1 MSKSNMVVEK
11 LFEDCSTVINKR
23 DRSISER
30 SSEYNIYKI
39 LHITQNE
46 VLMCRVLADLLNPM
60 GKHGMGQLYLERFL
74 SDVAGISIS
83 DKDLQQAHVYK
94 EYLITNDRRIDIVIR
109 CRNIFIPIEVKINA
123 GDQKSQLYDYYQ
135 YARQYDDQAFVIY
148 LTKDGRSPS
157 EYSIC
162 GGIDNA
168 DRIPQDMIKC
178 LSFSDDIIRWLDW
191 CIDNSREEMK
201 PMLTQYRD
209 AIRDFTDNGDEEYLM
224 ELADKLTTNSDNL
237 RTALEVVKAIDA
249 AKSSV
254 MIKLFQEFEKQMRP
268 ICEKY
273 HLIEEER
280 SRWYHYTDQATDEFY
295 AHAGSTYPGLNY
307 VVKNADIGDGLSLW
321 LRIEVDCRLFAGLC
335 VFNYNLESESG
346 VGNEQVEIPD
356 GLWKVIRDYVS
367 AGSENTSENWW
378 VDWRYLPTGS
388 NSAIDDIDTVPD
400 FKIMNDAAIALADDN
415 YRIEFVKNCITVLEE
430 SLLSR
435 LK

>member
-1 MSKSNMVVEK
+1 MDFEK
-11 LFEDCSTVINKR
+11 LKNDCSQTNLHKKI
-23 DRSISER
+23 ETEQ

-39 LHITQNE
+39 LHITHNE

-74 SDVAGISIS
+74 SNVVGIIIS

-109 CRNIFIPIEVKINA
+109 SRSIFIPIEVKINA
-123 GDQKSQLYDYYQ
+123 GDQKSQLYDYYK

-148 LTKDGRSPS
+148 LTKDGYAPS

-162 GGIDNA
+162 GGVDDA
-168 DRIPQDMIKC
+168 GRVPKDRIKC
-178 LSFSDDIIRWLDW
+178 LSFSEDIIRWLGW

-201 PMLTQYRD
+201 PMLIQYRD
-209 AIRDFTDNGDEEYLM
+209 AIRDFTDNGNEEYLM
-224 ELADKLTTNSDNL
+224 GLADKLTANSDNL
-237 RTALEVVKAIDA
+237 RTALEVARAIDI

-254 MIKLFQEFEKQMRP
+254 MVKLFQEFEEQMRP
-268 ICEKY
+268 ICEEY

-307 VVKNADIGDGLSLW
+307 VVKNAEIGDGLSLW
-321 LRIEVDCRLFAGLC
+321 LRIEVDCRLFAGFC
-335 VFNYNLESESG
+335 VFNYDLESESG
-346 VGNEQVEIPD
+346 VGNEQDEISD
-356 GLWKVIRDYVS
+356 GLWKVIRYYVS
-367 AGSENTSENWW
+367 AGSENTSEKWW
-378 VDWRYLPTGS
+378 ADWRYLPTGS

-400 FKIMNDAAIALADDN
+400 FKIMNDAAIALTDDD

-430 SLLSR
+430 ILLSR